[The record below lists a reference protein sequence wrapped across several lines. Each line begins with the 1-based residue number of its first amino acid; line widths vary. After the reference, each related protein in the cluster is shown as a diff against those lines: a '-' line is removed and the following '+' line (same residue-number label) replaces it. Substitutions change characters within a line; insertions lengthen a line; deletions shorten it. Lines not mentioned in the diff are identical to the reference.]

1 MTFMKRTT
9 FFFIL
14 ILISCSSNKKFK
26 LEMETVKNELE
37 EMRIIDQYCA
47 NNGRPPDKF
56 KNFPAEKWFAF
67 RDSVFNK
74 NQEKIEAYFNKY
86 GYLGFDKVGEHT
98 ENTFWLLVQHSDKTV
113 NFQKRVLEKLK
124 IEVDK
129 KNANPSNYAL
139 LYDRIKINTNERQLY
154 ATQVKYNK
162 LGQATPKSLEDSI
175 NIDVRRKQYKLI
187 PLKEYLNL
195 LTKNHFEMNKDFFLK
210 QGITEPNF
218 YK

>member
-1 MTFMKRTT
+1 MKCTT
-9 FFFIL
+9 FLL
-14 ILISCSSNKKFK
+14 ILTIVSCSSNKKFK

-37 EMRIIDQYCA
+37 EIRKLDQYCA
-47 NNGRPPDKF
+47 NNPRPPEKF
-56 KNFPAEKWFAF
+56 KNYPEEKWFAF
-67 RDSVFNK
+67 RDSVFK
-74 NQEKIEAYFNKY
+74 INQEKTEAYFNKY

-98 ENTFWLLVQHSDKTV
+98 TNIFSLIVQHCDENV

-129 KNANPSNYAL
+129 KNAAPSDYAL
-139 LYDRIKINTNERQLY
+139 LYDRIKINANEKQLY

-175 NIDVRRKQYKLI
+175 NIDARRKQYSLM
-187 PLKEYLNL
+187 PLKEYLNW

-210 QGITEPNF
+210 QGITEPNL